1 MKSTEYPEWLERLLE
16 SLSDLTL
23 EQRAYLKDTYRKTG
37 NEELIRYLAERRAQ
51 WPKVVEIRD
60 EIDRDYWDW
69 VWTYT
74 PDSIVEK
81 YKKEVWEVKH
91 PGEIFTYPEKDW
103 FGKCIGHKC
112 Y

>member
-1 MKSTEYPEWLERLLE
+1 MKSTEYPEWLEQLLK
-16 SLSDLTL
+16 SLPDLTL
-23 EQRAYLKDTYRKTG
+23 EQRSYLKDAYRETG

-51 WPKVVEIRD
+51 WPEVVEIRD
-60 EIDRDYWDW
+60 EIDMDYWDW

-81 YKKEVWEVKH
+81 YKKEVWEVEH

-103 FGKCIGHKC
+103 FGMCIGHKC